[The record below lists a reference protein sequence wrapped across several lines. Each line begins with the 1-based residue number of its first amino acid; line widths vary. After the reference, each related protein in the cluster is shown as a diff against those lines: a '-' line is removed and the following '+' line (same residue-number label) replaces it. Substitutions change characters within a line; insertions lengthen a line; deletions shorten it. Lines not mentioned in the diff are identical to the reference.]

1 MERVMERRR
10 EMLEAEKGAHDD
22 LWGGQEDE
30 EGGQGSSDGS
40 ESEDEDEDEDEDDYM
55 TRKRSKKKEK
65 EKRRKERRKAEA
77 YNHPLAVL
85 RRNRS
90 TASRPPKDAGYGVSH
105 EGCSSTKLS
114 VEERRGIARADED
127 AAAAA
132 AIAQG
137 QDKDGMMAQNL
148 LIKTI
153 ASTGYSFF
161 SSLTPTPQ
169 NRMRMFV
176 LAPNALFR
184 V

>member
-10 EMLEAEKGAHDD
+10 DMIKAEKEAQDD
-22 LWGGQEDE
+22 LWAGQEDDD

-40 ESEDEDEDEDEDDYM
+40 EDEDEDEDEDYM
-55 TRKRSKKKEK
+55 TRKRRKKKEK
-65 EKRRKERRKAEA
+65 EKMRKERRKAEA

-90 TASRPPKDAGYGVSH
+90 MATRPTEDAGHGVSH
-105 EGCSSTKLS
+105 EGGAPPKLS
-114 VEERRGIARADED
+114 REERQGRARADKD
-127 AAAAA
+127 AAAAV

-153 ASTGYSFF
+153 ASTGY
-161 SSLTPTPQ
+161 
-169 NRMRMFV
+169 
-176 LAPNALFR
+176 
-184 V
+184 